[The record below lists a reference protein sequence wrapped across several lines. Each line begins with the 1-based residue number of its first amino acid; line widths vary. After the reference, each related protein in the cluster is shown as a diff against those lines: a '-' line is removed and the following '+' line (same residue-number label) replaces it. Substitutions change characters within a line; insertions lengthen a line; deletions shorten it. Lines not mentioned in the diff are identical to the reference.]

1 MLCTKYS
8 FLVLLR
14 YYERERILIPT
25 VSRQSRSKSSVCWC
39 WCKKVK
45 VSSSP
50 RERERKRVCVCVCV
64 CVVSLNTV
72 LSVSVCMCLVK
83 CFAFFFFFF
92 FSLSVNEKIK
102 KNKKGKSR
110 GHPPGDIVAQK
121 SYRKMFSMRR
131 EKTKKY
137 TRTHTLDDD
146 KTLIKEDHTKNHF
159 TPKRFKRDSY

>member
-50 RERERKRVCVCVCV
+50 RERERKRERVCVCVCCLSQHSLKCV
-64 CVVSLNTV
+64 CLYVSCKV
-72 LSVSVCMCLVK
+72 
-83 CFAFFFFFF
+83 FRFF
-92 FSLSVNEKIK
+92 LLLLLLIIRERKNK
-102 KNKKGKSR
+102 KNKKKGKSG